1 MQNKI
6 IKIAGI
12 VFLFLLSNQLDAQIF
27 DKIKKK
33 LKETE
38 NKLEKKI
45 SDLEKSSTTR
55 QATTPHEMPKPVV
68 FEEHEYIDIPAIN
81 ERFEDVQIQSF
92 RGLPRLGTLY
102 NYQTDNKSIPNYS
115 ERLTKSKADWRS
127 VGKYTTLLQVKLMD
141 DKFDQMDLE
150 MPVEVK
156 YPRGGPMGDK
166 QVKTSGYCQGTL
178 QYIATTLLKKEYA
191 PDYFCNSS
199 RPCDPKKASTSEW
212 GGYGSN
218 EFDKIKA
225 YTAYINDNFQDIL
238 NTASKVP
245 EEAYW
250 VSTARIGQYDFNL
263 KAFPIQF
270 SLTRGFYTPE
280 NGYEEKLNGPSGHYN
295 TTLSM
300 SPAEAQKLL
309 ENHPNRYL
317 YAVYKIKYS
326 RHEITNTGLSYTKD
340 GNPRN
345 EFHLTS
351 PIIELFEDIGL
362 TKKIGEIS
370 LN

>member
-6 IKIAGI
+6 IKIIGI
-12 VFLFLLSNQLDAQIF
+12 LFLFLLSTQLDAQILN
-27 DKIKKK
+27 KIKNK
-33 LKETE
+33 LKEAE

-45 SDLEKSSTTR
+45 SDLEKPSNTR
-55 QATTPHEMPKPVV
+55 QATTPQAMPKSAEV
-68 FEEHEYIDIPAIN
+68 EAYDYLSIAAIN
-81 ERFEDVQIQSF
+81 ERFEGVQIQSF
-92 RGLPRLGTLY
+92 RGLPRLGVLY
-102 NYQTDNKSIPNYS
+102 NYQTDNKSIPNRS
-115 ERLTKSKADWRS
+115 ERLTKSKTDWRA
-127 VGKYTTLLQVKLMD
+127 VGKFTTLLQVKLMD

-156 YPRGGPMGDK
+156 YPRGGPVGDK
-166 QVKTSGYCQGTL
+166 KVQLSGYCQRTIR
-178 QYIATTLLKKEYA
+178 YIATILLKKEYSS
-191 PDYFCNSS
+191 DYFCNSN
-199 RPCDPKKASTSEW
+199 RPCDPEKASTSEW

-250 VSTARIGQYDFNL
+250 VSTARIGQYDFNS
-263 KAFPIQF
+263 KAFPIHF
-270 SLTRGFYTPE
+270 SLTKGFYVPK
-280 NGYEEKLNGPSGHYN
+280 NSYEEKLNDQSRIYN
-295 TTLSM
+295 TTLEM
-300 SPAEAQKLL
+300 SPSEAQILL
-309 ENHPNRYL
+309 ENLPNRYL

-326 RHEITNTGLSYTKD
+326 RHDITNTGLSYTKD

-345 EFHLTS
+345 EFHLIS

-362 TKKIGEIS
+362 TKKLGEIS